1 MWSGGRRAASWQA
14 YATGARM
21 NARFV
26 LLWLKLSIF
35 SWLAATLG
43 LVWYWTGRY
52 FPDFGHRLFVPWFA
66 AWVLAKLNLP
76 LVRPT
81 LPYYGRRYPYQVL
94 YPFLNGKRF
103 YQHSF
108 GEWVIHYCRWG
119 LVGPALA
126 TLAAVLLLRRKAS
139 DARHIRGLQ
148 LVESRDLAGAIES
161 SSAHGLSRV
170 PVVRGLVKR
179 NSSALRIGGVAI
191 PPELEPQHFL
201 VTGKT
206 GSGKSNFIRRLLRQV
221 EARGGKAVV
230 LDPDAE
236 YVAEFYRPE
245 RGDVILNPLDE
256 RCPAWS
262 PWAELRPESFRMD
275 AEALA
280 QSLIPDAPNSFAQSG
295 ADRFFRRSGRTTLVS
310 IFETAKPQTAETI
323 AELLTLPR
331 DRLKRALAGT
341 AAEPLIDPGAHDQG
355 AGIVAMVVNATN
367 PLRYLPPE
375 DGGRPAWSAV
385 DWAKERQGWLF
396 LTSTED
402 SRAAA
407 LPLQNV
413 WLDCLVRQLLTAELG
428 AANEQVWI
436 VIDELG
442 ALDYQGQLENLVV
455 RGRKRGLCVALGFQA
470 VSQLHS
476 IYGRERTVT
485 LLSAPATKLILR
497 SDEAETAEWAS
508 RTLGQREVVRLQ
520 MTTLT
525 GPSLYR
531 DGFNL
536 QPHQTLERVVL
547 HAEIQKLP
555 PLEGYL
561 CIAGYDR
568 ARVKLQWAE
577 SRRNAPAFVL
587 RRTVEEPAPAQA
599 SESSGPRVRPA
610 PVGNGR
616 RPPVVPRDAMARK
629 GWR

>member
-1 MWSGGRRAASWQA
+1 MWSGGQQAASWQA

-26 LLWLKLSIF
+26 LLWLKLGVF
-35 SWLAATLG
+35 SWVATTLW
-43 LVWYWTGRY
+43 LVWFWSGRY
-52 FPDFGHRLFVPWFA
+52 FPDFGHQLFA
-66 AWVLAKLNLP
+66 AWFASWALTKLSIPFLH
-76 LVRPT
+76 PT
-81 LPYYGRRYPYQVL
+81 LPYMGRRYPVKVL
-94 YPFLNGKRF
+94 YLFLNGKHF

-108 GEWVIHYCRWG
+108 GEWAFHYARYG
-119 LVGPALA
+119 LLAPALV
-126 TLAAVLLLRRKAS
+126 TLASIILARRKGS
-139 DARHIRGLQ
+139 DAHHVRGLQ
-148 LVESRDLAGAIES
+148 LIQSRELAGTIA
-161 SSAHGLSRV
+161 SSAVRGLSRV
-170 PVVRGLVKR
+170 PFVRHFTNR
-179 NSSALRIGGVAI
+179 NAHTIQVANVAI

-206 GSGKSNFIRRLLRQV
+206 GSGKSNLIRQMLRQI
-221 EARGGKAVV
+221 ERRGSTAVV

-236 YVAEFYRPE
+236 YVSEFYRPE
-245 RGDVILNPLDE
+245 RGDLILNPLDE
-256 RCPAWS
+256 RCPQWS
-262 PWAELRPESFRMD
+262 PWSELRPQSFRMD

-295 ADRFFRRSGRTTLVS
+295 ADRFFRRSGRTTLLS
-310 IFETAKPQTAETI
+310 IFETAQPQTAATI
-323 AELLTLPR
+323 TRLLTLPR
-331 DRLKRALAGT
+331 ERLKKALAGT

-355 AGIVAMVVNATN
+355 AGIVAMVTNATN
-367 PLRYLPPE
+367 PFLYLPPE
-375 DGGRPAWSAV
+375 AQDRLTWSAAE
-385 DWAKERQGWLF
+385 WATERRGWLF

-413 WLDCLVRQLLTAELG
+413 WLDCLVRQLLTTDLG
-428 AANEQVWI
+428 STNEQVWI

-455 RGRKRGLCVALGFQA
+455 RGRKRGLCVVLGFQA

-476 IYGRERTVT
+476 IYGRDRTVT

-508 RTLGQREVVRLQ
+508 RTLGQREVIRLQ

-547 HAEIQKLP
+547 PAEIQKLP
-555 PLEGYL
+555 SLEGYL

-568 ARVKLQWAE
+568 ARVKMQWAE
-577 SRRNAPAFVL
+577 PRRSAPAFVL
-587 RRTVEEPAPAQA
+587 RMTND
-599 SESSGPRVRPA
+599 SDSGPRAADARTPRKAPHASPA
-610 PVGNGR
+610 AKHQPDGR
-616 RPPVVPRDAMARK
+616 TQNSRVW
-629 GWR
+629 G

>member
-1 MWSGGRRAASWQA
+1 MWSGGRQAASWQA

-26 LLWLKLSIF
+26 LVWLKLCIF

-43 LVWYWTGRY
+43 LVWYWTGWY
-52 FPDFGHRLFVPWFA
+52 FRDFGHQLFIPWFA
-66 AWVLAKLNLP
+66 AWALTRLGLP
-76 LVRPT
+76 LIHPT
-81 LPYYGRRYPYQVL
+81 LPYYGKRYPYQVL
-94 YPFLNGKRF
+94 YPFLNGKHF
-103 YQHSF
+103 YHHSF
-108 GEWVIHYCRWG
+108 GEWVIHYSRWG
-119 LVGPALA
+119 LIGPALV
-126 TLAAVLLLRRKAS
+126 TIAAIMLLRRKGA
-139 DARHIRGLQ
+139 DAHHVRGLR
-148 LVESRDLAGAIES
+148 LIESRELATVVDRSNARGIF
-161 SSAHGLSRV
+161 RV
-170 PVVRGLVKR
+170 PVVRRLASRDDSVIRVGD
-179 NSSALRIGGVAI
+179 VAI
-191 PPELEPQHFL
+191 PAELEPQHFL

-206 GSGKSNFIRRLLRQV
+206 GSGKSNFIRQTLRQV
-221 EARGGKAVV
+221 EARGGTGVV

-236 YVAEFYRPE
+236 YVSEFYHPE

-262 PWAELRPESFRMD
+262 PWAELRAGSFRMD

-323 AELLTLPR
+323 TQLLTLSR
-331 DRLKRALAGT
+331 DRLKQALKGT

-355 AGIVAMVVNATN
+355 AGIVAMVTNATN
-367 PLRYLPPE
+367 PFRFLPPE
-375 DGGRPAWSAV
+375 DAGRPTWSAV
-385 DWAKERQGWLF
+385 EWAKQRRGWVF

-413 WLDCLVRQLLTAELG
+413 WLDCLVRQLLTAEIDG
-428 AANEQVWI
+428 GREQVWI

-455 RGRKRGLCVALGFQA
+455 RGRKRGLCVVLGFQA

-476 IYGRERTVT
+476 IYGRDRTVT

-547 HAEIQKLP
+547 PSEIQKLP
-555 PLEGYL
+555 ALEGYL

-568 ARVKLQWAE
+568 ARVKMQWAE
-577 SRRNAPAFVL
+577 PRRSAPAFVL
-587 RRTVEEPAPAQA
+587 RRSIDEPASHSPAA
-599 SESSGPRVRPA
+599 PA
-610 PVGNGR
+610 PRIGISASKAVLEAAGR
-616 RPPVVPRDAMARK
+616 D
-629 GWR
+629 GWD

>member
-1 MWSGGRRAASWQA
+1 MLARR
-14 YATGARM
+14 R
-21 NARFV
+21 
-26 LLWLKLSIF
+26 
-35 SWLAATLG
+35 
-43 LVWYWTGRY
+43 
-52 FPDFGHRLFVPWFA
+52 
-66 AWVLAKLNLP
+66 
-76 LVRPT
+76 
-81 LPYYGRRYPYQVL
+81 
-94 YPFLNGKRF
+94 
-103 YQHSF
+103 
-108 GEWVIHYCRWG
+108 
-119 LVGPALA
+119 
-126 TLAAVLLLRRKAS
+126 
-139 DARHIRGLQ
+139 
-148 LVESRDLAGAIES
+148 
-161 SSAHGLSRV
+161 
-170 PVVRGLVKR
+170 
-179 NSSALRIGGVAI
+179 RIGGSTSAAIRVADVAI
-191 PPELEPQHFL
+191 PAELEPQHFL

-206 GSGKSNFIRRLLRQV
+206 GSGKSNFIRHMLRQI
-221 EARGGKAVV
+221 EARGGTAVV

-236 YVAEFYRPE
+236 YVSEFYRPA
-245 RGDVILNPLDE
+245 RGDMILNPLDQ

-262 PWAELRPESFRMD
+262 PWAELRAGSFRMD

-280 QSLIPDAPNSFAQSG
+280 QSMIPDAPNSFAQSG

-310 IFETAKPQTAETI
+310 IFETAKPRTAETI
-323 AELLTLPR
+323 TQLLTLPR
-331 DRLKRALAGT
+331 DRLKQALKGT

-355 AGIVAMVVNATN
+355 AGIVAMVTNATN
-367 PLRYLPPE
+367 PFRYLPPE
-375 DGGRPAWSAV
+375 DAGRERWSAV
-385 DWAKERQGWLF
+385 EWAKTRRGWLF

-413 WLDCLVRQLLTAELG
+413 WLDCLVRHLLTTDLDQQSG
-428 AANEQVWI
+428 QVWI

-476 IYGRERTVT
+476 IYGRDRTVT

-547 HAEIQKLP
+547 PAEIQRLP

-568 ARVKLQWAE
+568 ARVALQWAE
-577 SRRNAPAFVL
+577 PKKSAPAFVL
-587 RRTVEEPAPAQA
+587 RGGSDQIGAQA
-599 SESSGPRVRPA
+599 TASAQTSSE
-610 PVGNGR
+610 
-616 RPPVVPRDAMARK
+616 PPKRKAGGESAARK
-629 GWR
+629 GWD

>member
-1 MWSGGRRAASWQA
+1 MWSGGKQAASWQA

-26 LLWLKLSIF
+26 LVWLKLCIF
-35 SWLAATLG
+35 SWLASSLG

-52 FPDFGHRLFVPWFA
+52 FPDFGHQLFLQWFA
-66 AWVLAKLNLP
+66 AWVLTKLDLP
-76 LVRPT
+76 LIRPT
-81 LPYYGRRYPYQVL
+81 LPYYGRRYPFQVL
-94 YPFLNGKRF
+94 YPFLNGKHF

-108 GEWVIHYCRWG
+108 GGWVVHYSRYG
-119 LVGPALA
+119 LVGPAIV
-126 TLAAVLLLRRKAS
+126 TLAAIMLLRRKGS
-139 DARHIRGLQ
+139 DAHHVRGLQ
-148 LVESRDLAGAIES
+148 LIQSRELAAAVDVS
-161 SSAHGLSRV
+161 QVHGLFRV
-170 PVVRGLVKR
+170 PVIRRLASRKD
-179 NSSALRIGGVAI
+179 SALRIADVAI
-191 PPELEPQHFL
+191 PAELEPQHFL

-206 GSGKSNFIRRLLRQV
+206 GSGKSNLMRQVLRQI
-221 EARGGKAVV
+221 EARGGTAIV

-236 YVAEFYRPE
+236 YVSEFYQPN

-256 RCPAWS
+256 RCPTWS
-262 PWAELRPESFRMD
+262 PWAELRAKSFRMD
-275 AEALA
+275 AEAIA
-280 QSLIPDAPNSFAQSG
+280 HSLIADAPNSFAQSG
-295 ADRFFRRSGRTTLVS
+295 TDQFFRRSGRTTLVS
-310 IFETAKPQTAETI
+310 ILETAKPQISQTI
-323 AELLTLPR
+323 TELLALPR
-331 DRLKRALAGT
+331 NRLKEALSGT

-355 AGIVAMVVNATN
+355 AGIVAMVTNATN
-367 PLRYLPPE
+367 PFLYLPE
-375 DGGRPAWSAV
+375 EEGRPAWSAIE
-385 DWAKERQGWLF
+385 WAKRRRGWLF

-413 WLDCLVRQLLTAELG
+413 WLDCLVRQLLTTDLG
-428 AANEQVWI
+428 LANEQVWI

-455 RGRKRGLCVALGFQA
+455 RGRKRGLCVVLGFQA

-476 IYGRERTVT
+476 IYGRDQTVT

-547 HAEIQKLP
+547 PSEIQKLP

-568 ARVKLQWAE
+568 ARVKMQWAE
-577 SRRNAPAFVL
+577 PKRSAPAFIL
-587 RRTVEEPAPAQA
+587 RASGVGLDRSAANPSAAGDALNSSRQTVRQVAARAQNPGA
-599 SESSGPRVRPA
+599 WG
-610 PVGNGR
+610 
-616 RPPVVPRDAMARK
+616 
-629 GWR
+629 

>member
-1 MWSGGRRAASWQA
+1 MWSGGRQAASWQA

-26 LLWLKLSIF
+26 LVWLKLCIF

-43 LVWYWTGRY
+43 LVWYWTGWY
-52 FPDFGHRLFVPWFA
+52 FRDFGHQLFIPWFA
-66 AWVLAKLNLP
+66 AWALTRLGLP
-76 LVRPT
+76 LIHPT
-81 LPYYGRRYPYQVL
+81 LPYYGKRYPYQVL
-94 YPFLNGKRF
+94 YPFLNGKHF
-103 YQHSF
+103 YHHSF
-108 GEWVIHYCRWG
+108 GEWVIHYSRWG
-119 LVGPALA
+119 LIGPALV
-126 TLAAVLLLRRKAS
+126 TIAAIMLLRRKGA
-139 DARHIRGLQ
+139 DAHHVRGLR
-148 LVESRDLAGAIES
+148 LIESRELATVVDRSNARGIF
-161 SSAHGLSRV
+161 RV
-170 PVVRGLVKR
+170 PVVRRLASRDDSVIRVGD
-179 NSSALRIGGVAI
+179 VAI
-191 PPELEPQHFL
+191 PAELEPQHFL

-206 GSGKSNFIRRLLRQV
+206 GSGKSNFIRQTLRQV
-221 EARGGKAVV
+221 EARGGTGVV

-236 YVAEFYRPE
+236 YVSEFYHPE

-262 PWAELRPESFRMD
+262 PWAELRAGSFRMD

-323 AELLTLPR
+323 TQLLTLSR
-331 DRLKRALAGT
+331 DRLKQALKGT

-355 AGIVAMVVNATN
+355 AGIVAMVTNATN
-367 PLRYLPPE
+367 PFRYLPPE
-375 DGGRPAWSAV
+375 DSGRPTWSAV
-385 DWAKERQGWLF
+385 EWSRQRRGWLF

-413 WLDCLVRQLLTAELG
+413 WLDCLVRQLLTAEIDG
-428 AANEQVWI
+428 GREQVWI

-455 RGRKRGLCVALGFQA
+455 RGRKRGLCVVLGFQA

-476 IYGRERTVT
+476 IYGRDRTVT

-547 HAEIQKLP
+547 PSEIQKLP
-555 PLEGYL
+555 ALEGYL

-568 ARVKLQWAE
+568 ARVKMQWAE
-577 SRRNAPAFVL
+577 PRRSAPAFVL
-587 RRTVEEPAPAQA
+587 RRSIDEPASHSPAA
-599 SESSGPRVRPA
+599 PA
-610 PVGNGR
+610 PRIGISASKAVLEAAGR
-616 RPPVVPRDAMARK
+616 D
-629 GWR
+629 GWD

>member
-1 MWSGGRRAASWQA
+1 MLSGGRQAASWQA

-26 LLWLKLSIF
+26 LVWLKLCVF
-35 SWLAATLG
+35 SWLAATLA

-52 FPDFGHRLFVPWFA
+52 FPSFGHRYFVQWFA
-66 AWVLAKLNLP
+66 AWMLTKLSIP
-76 LVRPT
+76 FIHPT
-81 LPYYGRRYPYQVL
+81 LPYMGRRYPLEVL
-94 YPFLNGKRF
+94 YPFLNGRHF

-108 GEWVIHYCRWG
+108 GEWLIHYARYG
-119 LVGPALA
+119 VIAPALI
-126 TLAAVLLLRRKAS
+126 TVVAVILLRRKGP
-139 DARHIRGLQ
+139 DAHLVRGLQ
-148 LVESRDLAGAIES
+148 LITSRELDRTIES
-161 SSAHGLSRV
+161 SS
-170 PVVRGLVKR
+170 PRGLLGMLVR
-179 NSSALRIGGVAI
+179 RRRVSGSGAAAIRVADVAI
-191 PPELEPQHFL
+191 PAELESQHFL

-206 GSGKSNFIRRLLRQV
+206 GSGKSNFIRHMLRQI
-221 EARGGKAVV
+221 EARGGTAVV

-236 YVAEFYRPE
+236 YVSEFYRPQ
-245 RGDVILNPLDE
+245 RGDLILNPLDD
-256 RCPAWS
+256 RCPVWS
-262 PWAELRPESFRMD
+262 LWSELRPESFRMD

-280 QSLIPDAPNSFAQSG
+280 QSLIPDVPNSFAQTG

-310 IFETAKPQTAETI
+310 IFETAKPQIPETI
-323 AELLTLPR
+323 TRLVALPR
-331 DRLKRALAGT
+331 DELKRALTGT
-341 AAEPLIDPGAHDQG
+341 PAEALIDPGAHDQG
-355 AGIVAMVVNATN
+355 AGIVAMVTNATN
-367 PLRYLPPE
+367 PFRFLPPE
-375 DGGRPAWSAV
+375 ESGRDRWSAV
-385 DWAKERQGWLF
+385 EWAKTRRGWLF

-413 WLDCLVRQLLTAELG
+413 WLDCLVRHLLTTDLDKQSG
-428 AANEQVWI
+428 QVWI

-470 VSQLHS
+470 VSQLYS
-476 IYGRERTVT
+476 IYGRDRTVT

-547 HAEIQKLP
+547 PAEIQKLP
-555 PLEGYL
+555 ALEGYL

-568 ARVKLQWAE
+568 ARVALQWAE
-577 SRRNAPAFVL
+577 PKKSAPAFLL
-587 RRTVEEPAPAQA
+587 RRGSDEANPEASAQA
-599 SESSGPRVRPA
+599 QTSSPPPKREVGGESA
-610 PVGNGR
+610 
-616 RPPVVPRDAMARK
+616 ARG
-629 GWR
+629 GWD

>member
-1 MWSGGRRAASWQA
+1 MWSGGRQAASWQA

-26 LLWLKLSIF
+26 LVWLKLCIF

-43 LVWYWTGRY
+43 LVWYWTGWY
-52 FPDFGHRLFVPWFA
+52 FRDFGHQLFIPWFA
-66 AWVLAKLNLP
+66 AWALTRLGLP
-76 LVRPT
+76 LIHPT
-81 LPYYGRRYPYQVL
+81 LPYYGKRYPYQVL
-94 YPFLNGKRF
+94 YPFLNGKHF
-103 YQHSF
+103 YHHSF
-108 GEWVIHYCRWG
+108 GEWVIHYSRWG
-119 LVGPALA
+119 LAGPALV
-126 TLAAVLLLRRKAS
+126 TIAAIVLLRRKGA
-139 DARHIRGLQ
+139 DAQHVRGLR
-148 LVESRDLAGAIES
+148 LIESRELSGTIES
-161 SSAHGLSRV
+161 SIARGIFRV
-170 PVVRGLVKR
+170 PVVRRLASR
-179 NSSALRIGGVAI
+179 DDNAIRVADVTI

-206 GSGKSNFIRRLLRQV
+206 GSGKSNFIRQTLRQI
-221 EARGGKAVV
+221 ETRGGTAVV

-236 YVAEFYRPE
+236 YVSEFHRPE

-262 PWAELRPESFRMD
+262 PWAELRAESFRMD

-310 IFETAKPQTAETI
+310 IFETAKPQKAETI
-323 AELLTLPR
+323 TELLALPR
-331 DRLKRALAGT
+331 DRLKQALKGT

-355 AGIVAMVVNATN
+355 AGIVAMVTNATN
-367 PLRYLPPE
+367 PFRFLPPE
-375 DGGRPAWSAV
+375 DAGRPTWSAV
-385 DWAKERQGWLF
+385 EWAKQRRGWVF

-413 WLDCLVRQLLTAELG
+413 WLDCLVRQLLTAEIDG
-428 AANEQVWI
+428 GREQVWI

-455 RGRKRGLCVALGFQA
+455 RGRKRGLCVVLGFQA

-476 IYGRERTVT
+476 IYGRDRTVT

-547 HAEIQKLP
+547 PSEIQKLP
-555 PLEGYL
+555 ALEGYL

-568 ARVKLQWAE
+568 ARVKMQWAE
-577 SRRNAPAFVL
+577 PRRNASAFIL
-587 RRTVEEPAPAQA
+587 RRSADAVQPAPTGTRESNVASSQA
-599 SESSGPRVRPA
+599 GTLGKSPSES
-610 PVGNGR
+610 
-616 RPPVVPRDAMARK
+616 
-629 GWR
+629 GWG

>member
-1 MWSGGRRAASWQA
+1 MWSSGRRAASWQA

-35 SWLAATLG
+35 SWLIATLG

-52 FPDFGHRLFVPWFA
+52 FPDFGHRLFVPWLA
-66 AWVLAKLNLP
+66 AWVLTKLNLP
-76 LVRPT
+76 LIHPT
-81 LPYYGRRYPYQVL
+81 LPYYGKRYPYQVL

-108 GEWVIHYCRWG
+108 GEWVIHYSRWG

-126 TLAAVLLLRRKAS
+126 TLAAILLLRRKGS

-148 LVESRDLAGAIES
+148 LVESRELAGAIES
-161 SSAHGLSRV
+161 GAAHGLSRV
-170 PVVRGLVKR
+170 PLVRRLANRKR
-179 NSSALRIGGVAI
+179 DALRIAGVAI

-206 GSGKSNFIRRLLRQV
+206 GSGKSNFIRQLLRQI
-221 EARGGKAVV
+221 EARGGVAVV

-236 YVAEFYRPE
+236 YVSEFYRAE

-310 IFETAKPQTAETI
+310 IFETAKPRTAETI
-323 AELLTLPR
+323 AQLLTLPR
-331 DRLKRALAGT
+331 DRLKQALKGT

-385 DWAKERQGWLF
+385 AWARERRGWLF

-413 WLDCLVRQLLTAELG
+413 WLDCLVRQLLTSELG
-428 AANEQVWI
+428 ETNEQVWI

-442 ALDYQGQLENLVV
+442 ALDYQGQLETLVV
-455 RGRKRGLCVALGFQA
+455 RGRKLGLCVALGFQA

-476 IYGRERTVT
+476 IYGRDRTVT

-497 SDEAETAEWAS
+497 SDEADTAEWAS

-547 HAEIQKLP
+547 PSEIQKLP

-568 ARVKLQWAE
+568 ARVRMEWAE
-577 SRRNAPAFVL
+577 PRRNAPAFIL
-587 RRTVEEPAPAQA
+587 RRASGADADPATARARTPRKALD
-599 SESSGPRVRPA
+599 SSPGANPGADARPQNSGA
-610 PVGNGR
+610 WG
-616 RPPVVPRDAMARK
+616 
-629 GWR
+629 